1 MSEYG
6 CREFRETQ
14 FTPICDYK
22 PLTGTEPLAMEIPM
36 PVFPASIPPDDCVC
50 FTFESEHREVD
61 VITVTKDVKPSCYV
75 EIEQA
80 GDDCCAGKYKVTPH
94 MEVPA
99 CLYPDTGWQQADTT
113 GAHLGNFGLQ
123 YRTVNCGLEMKVV
136 GSIPEPPC
144 VPTPDPDTFNLPIVY
159 EDASGETQEE
169 NITFTIKF
177 PKDKDHPCRWCIDD
191 PDPLDFRKMNIGKYN
206 NNGAVFSPTAGGSG
220 EGGLFIDG
228 TIDDDIA
235 KTYYGGGLG
244 NQISETTKA
253 ILESKYRRGW
263 RMRNDAIGIHGNLPV
278 PFGSGGI
285 KHQFVSL
292 DDEIQTWHS
301 STKTTDSK
309 GNVSYNEGTG
319 YLNIVMPSGFQWA
332 FRHYDTGNPTD
343 ETVGI
348 GVALT
353 TFTITPDGIVG
364 KAEENEELMLLS
376 PAPVYRTD
384 SNGGYLNNASG
395 LTAIPETEDTEK
407 IKYSGGLSVLFGG
420 GLCIQKMT
428 KQNNKPAYL
437 YPTVDTN
444 KNLAHVDGELRV
456 LYGPGMRMC
465 KKADGLV
472 SYETTSTEIPGALSI
487 DSGRGLHLTE
497 CTNAVF
503 NKKLEVFSEEAV
515 LCFVGESSGS
525 SVTGAKLCI
534 NDKKAAGA
542 LSGATMNNWPG
553 DDAQHGDVTW
563 DKTSEKE
570 LLLRVVSRVDT
581 NNDGTVSAVRYTYLR
596 FACHSGKLVCMGYKP
611 YDLSVEAE
619 SDGRAIPSDSYPGER
634 YVTQSIDE
642 CGGKDPKTTV

>member
-22 PLTGTEPLAMEIPM
+22 PLTGTAPLALEIPM

-50 FTFESEHREVD
+50 FTFESEHKEVD
-61 VITVTKDVKPSCYV
+61 VITVTKDVKTSCYV

-80 GDDCCAGKYKVTPH
+80 GADCCAGKYKVTPH
-94 MEVPA
+94 IEVPA
-99 CLYPDTGWQQADTT
+99 CLYPDTDWKQASTT
-113 GAHLGNFGLQ
+113 GAQIGNLGLK
-123 YRTVNCGLEMKVV
+123 YRTVNCGLEMQFTGNIPVP
-136 GSIPEPPC
+136 SCIPEPGKTAFKLKLTTNEGAHEAEGSFKIEYPMKDQPC
-144 VPTPDPDTFNLPIVY
+144 
-159 EDASGETQEE
+159 
-169 NITFTIKF
+169 K
-177 PKDKDHPCRWCIDD
+177 WCVGDLELD
-191 PDPLDFRKMNIGKYN
+191 LDPLNIGKYN
-206 NNGAVFSPTAGGSG
+206 NNGAVFSPGSG
-220 EGGLFIDG
+220 GGAGGLFIDG
-228 TIDDDIA
+228 TINDNIA

-244 NQISETTKA
+244 NQVEETTKA

-263 RMRNDAIGIHGNLPV
+263 RMRNDDIEIHGDLPV

-301 STKTTDSK
+301 STKTEDSE
-309 GNVSYNEGTG
+309 GNVSYNEGSG

-332 FRHYDTGNPTD
+332 FRHYDTSTPTD

-364 KAEENEELMLLS
+364 KAEENEEMMLLS

-395 LTAIPETEDTEK
+395 LTAIPETVDK
-407 IKYSGGLSVLFGG
+407 GGVKYSGGLSVLFGG

-428 KQNNKPAYL
+428 ENKTPAYL
-437 YPTVDTN
+437 YPTVDDKN
-444 KNLAHVDGELRV
+444 NLAHVDGELRV

-465 KKADGLV
+465 SKNASGLV

-497 CTNAVF
+497 CTNPVF

-534 NDKKAAGA
+534 NDKKPAGD
-542 LSGATMNNWPG
+542 LSGATMNNWPSE
-553 DDAQHGDVTW
+553 DAQHDDVTW
-563 DKTSEKE
+563 DKTIDKE
-570 LLLRVVSRVDT
+570 LLIRVVSRVDT
-581 NNDGTVSAVRYTYLR
+581 DSDKKVTGIRYTYLR
-596 FACHSGKLVCMGYKP
+596 FARYSGKLVCMGYKP
-611 YDLSVEAE
+611 YAISS
-619 SDGRAIPSDSYPGER
+619 SDIDSKSYPGER
-634 YVTQSIDE
+634 YVTQTIDE